1 MKFFETS
8 KYFSLKKSTYIIL
21 RWIGIIGQLLTINI
35 VYFLLDFNFNFI
47 ISNIIISIGILSNL
61 YLIYINNKT
70 QLSEKSSF
78 IFLIIDIFQLSFL
91 VFLTG
96 GITNPFVIFL
106 ILPSIFSSTNL
117 GFRVSLSLVIITSLL
132 IVFLTFNFQPL
143 PYPININNSLN
154 SYVINQFR
162 F

>member
-106 ILPSIFSSTNL
+106 ILAEYF
-117 GFRVSLSLVIITSLL
+117 F
-132 IVFLTFNFQPL
+132 
-143 PYPININNSLN
+143 IN
-154 SYVINQFR
+154 
-162 F
+162 